1 MDTDTWHIPELDR
14 SGLRKFGITTG
25 AMVVALFGL
34 LFPWLLEVDYP
45 RWPWV
50 LLLVLTIWGVVAPVT
65 LRPVYRIW
73 MRFGLLMSRVTAP
86 LVLGIVFFGVLLP
99 MGLVMRLFGRDPM
112 ARDLSDTTD
121 SYRVESDKPP
131 IESIERPF

>member
-1 MDTDTWHIPELDR
+1 METDTWHIPELDR